1 MIFKDVEIQ
10 SISGFFQGFPT
21 IVKSVESIT
30 LLIILWVFNFA
41 NFATEKKSQNLKL
54 ANQNDPEIKFKPA
67 NFNLTYRLQIT
78 DKNDQHVI

>member
-21 IVKSVESIT
+21 VVKSVESIT

-41 NFATEKKSQNLKL
+41 NFAAEKKSQNLKL
-54 ANQNDPEIKFKPA
+54 ANQNDPEI
-67 NFNLTYRLQIT
+67 
-78 DKNDQHVI
+78 